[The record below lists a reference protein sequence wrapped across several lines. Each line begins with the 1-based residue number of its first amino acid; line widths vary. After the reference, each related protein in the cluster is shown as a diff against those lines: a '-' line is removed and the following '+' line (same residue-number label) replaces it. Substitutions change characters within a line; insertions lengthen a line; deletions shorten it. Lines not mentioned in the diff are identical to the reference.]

1 MNRCGD
7 GDGKPTPHRRHAT
20 GVRASMMALAPVLW
34 RPFDAEVIAAC
45 CDLSSVGMHADGL
58 YEVRRSFP
66 PPSHVGVM
74 TQQQAHVRR
83 PTSQASSDQGGLEL
97 ATSTRVSPFGSVN
110 RTQETL

>member
-1 MNRCGD
+1 MASPLHTGD
-7 GDGKPTPHRRHAT
+7 
-20 GVRASMMALAPVLW
+20 MQQ
-34 RPFDAEVIAAC
+34 AC
-45 CDLSSVGMHADGL
+45 NTSL

>member
-1 MNRCGD
+1 MNGCGD

-20 GVRASMMALAPVLW
+20 GVGASMMALAPVLW

-58 YEVRRSFP
+58 P
-66 PPSHVGVM
+66 
-74 TQQQAHVRR
+74 
-83 PTSQASSDQGGLEL
+83 ASSDQGGLEL